1 MKKILLTLAIL
12 STYAMSGFTSG
23 TNMTGFTTVND
34 DKRLCKVFIKKAH
47 NYEATMDDSKFAKAT
62 LDSYKERVIS
72 HCSTVASS
80 TRMREILAQGDNKV
94 LCKTSIRDAH
104 KYQETMNK
112 SKADKETFNM
122 HKEKIVAHCGALIA
136 KS

>member
-1 MKKILLTLAIL
+1 MKKILLTLAMI

-34 DKRLCKVFIKKAH
+34 DKRLCKAFIKKAH
-47 NYEATMDDSKFAKAT
+47 NYEATMDDSKYAKAT

-72 HCSTVASS
+72 HCSTVAAS
-80 TRMREILAQGDNKV
+80 TKMREVLNKGDNKV
-94 LCKTSIRDAH
+94 LCKTSIKDAY

-112 SKADKETFNM
+112 SKSDKDTFDA
-122 HKEKIVAHCGALIA
+122 HKAKIVAHCGALVA

>member
-1 MKKILLTLAIL
+1 MKKILLTLAII

-23 TNMTGFTTVND
+23 TSMKAFTTVND

-47 NYEATMDDSKFAKAT
+47 NYEANMDDSKYAEAT
-62 LDSYKERVIS
+62 LDSYKDRVVS

-80 TRMREILAQGDNKV
+80 TRMREILAQGDNKI

-104 KYQETMNK
+104 KYKETMNK
-112 SKADKETFNM
+112 SKADKETFDAY
-122 HKEKIVAHCGALIA
+122 KAKIVAQCGTLVA

>member
-1 MKKILLTLAIL
+1 MKKLILLALLSTLA
-12 STYAMSGFTSG
+12 MSSFSVG
-23 TNMTGFTTVND
+23 TNMKSFTTVND

-47 NYEATMDDSKFAKAT
+47 DYQAKMGDNEYAKAT
-62 LDSYKERVIS
+62 LDSYKDRVVS

-104 KYQETMNK
+104 KYKDTMNN
-112 SKADKETFNM
+112 SKADKATLDA
-122 HKEKIVAHCGALIA
+122 HIAKVRAHCGALVA